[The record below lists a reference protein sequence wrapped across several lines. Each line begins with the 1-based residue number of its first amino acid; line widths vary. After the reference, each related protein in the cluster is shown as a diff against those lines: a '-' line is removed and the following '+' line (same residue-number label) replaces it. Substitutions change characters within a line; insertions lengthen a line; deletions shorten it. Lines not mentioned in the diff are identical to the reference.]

1 MKTYLTTLGVL
12 EGIWFIG
19 VFLFACWG
27 VYLEYQLG
35 KQRKWKYKF
44 GYYLNKV
51 MLDTDLIS
59 AYFVGAFITF
69 ILSFPT
75 TWFVFLLKLGD
86 KLLDKL

>member
-12 EGIWFIG
+12 EGIWFIV
-19 VFLFACWG
+19 VFSFACWG

-35 KQRKWKYKF
+35 KKRKWKYKLS
-44 GYYLNKV
+44 YYLNKV

-59 AYFVGAFITF
+59 FYFIGVFITLC
-69 ILSFPT
+69 LSIPV
-75 TWFVFLLKLGD
+75 TWFVFIFKLGD

>member
-12 EGIWFIG
+12 EGIWFIV
-19 VFLFACWG
+19 VFSFACWG
-27 VYLEYQLG
+27 VYIEYQLG
-35 KQRKWKYKF
+35 KKRKWKYKF

-59 AYFVGAFITF
+59 VYFIGVFITLC
-69 ILSFPT
+69 LSIPA
-75 TWFVFLLKLGD
+75 TWFVFIFKLGD